1 MEKLEVKGRVFQ
13 IIDPI
18 TGESAK
24 GPWKK
29 QEFVIETMDQ
39 YPKKVSFQVWN
50 DKVKLPK
57 VDDIV
62 IVSFNPES
70 NEYNGNWYT
79 NLTAWRIELNSADVA
94 DKVNEQVNNAPA
106 EIVAPAED
114 GLPF

>member
-1 MEKLEVKGRVFQ
+1 MEVKGRIFQ

-39 YPKKVSFQVWN
+39 YPKKVCFTVWT
-50 DKVKLPK
+50 DKVQLN
-57 VDDIV
+57 
-62 IVSFNPES
+62 SLSPES
-70 NEYNGNWYT
+70 VITVFFNAESREYNSRWYT
-79 NLTAWRIELNSADVA
+79 DLGAWKIEIGEANATAGDTPAP
-94 DKVNEQVNNAPA
+94 PA
-106 EIVAPAED
+106 EMMQPSED

>member
-1 MEKLEVKGRVFQ
+1 MEVKGRIFQ

-39 YPKKVSFQVWN
+39 YPKKICFTVWN
-50 DKVKLPK
+50 DKVQLN
-57 VDDIV
+57 
-62 IVSFNPES
+62 SMSPES
-70 NEYNGNWYT
+70 VITVFFNAESREYNGRWYT
-79 NLTAWRIELNSADVA
+79 DLSAWKTEVGEANAAAGDVPPPP
-94 DKVNEQVNNAPA
+94 EEMMQ
-106 EIVAPAED
+106 PAED